1 MKKFEQTPVKGV
13 LAIYT
18 INKIASKNGK
28 KRVKV
33 ICRLFAEEDHSSL
46 DISAQIT
53 GKPEQEI
60 GDLKKI
66 SMNRSIEK
74 FNQQLLAH
82 LANNPNTHYFSNLW
96 NHLTDA
102 EKLECISE
110 KHKLEKDKRPIITYF
125 EKNVLPRLD
134 RFGPYI
140 TADQC
145 RQISHSL
152 YVDYLENKKY
162 KGKSLDKKKAESLI
176 NEFLDALAG
185 WLKNSGGTATGT
197 RPSAKKIDELISD
210 IFDDIDGE
218 DRLKALFS
226 YYLQRSGTAAALDA
240 LTFRIDADPI
250 LQDYLTLRNS
260 EIREKLGVSI
270 VFILRELCGNAEA
283 AKRGTNVHIGDMNIL
298 LDNFAKIAPAGFP
311 VVRIPELISHG
322 TPQTELAKEFFT
334 KHRVRFSEILLR
346 KAERSSYAA
355 AAAIM
360 LTSGPRIEEVCALK
374 FGDILPYQSA
384 GIAPILYTATGQIIA
399 SDGKTKGFRRTIF
412 IPTFAMHLIR
422 LRIEGLKTFGYSDE
436 EIKNAFIAC
445 DITDIASP
453 LNLHRFS
460 ACVKSDMHAAGFDD
474 EYFSAVSAL
483 MDSETDVAFNGKA
496 EVFDTAYGLRRD
508 AISMMVNVGKLPPH
522 LVESI
527 VGHKLPRGA
536 QRWDKIITRDDEWP
550 AILAM
555 LERIVYLSQFS
566 AHPYFSPVCPS
577 QAGKPELLPVDH
589 QAISVLIP
597 ADRIVRV
604 RVRTKGCS
612 SVFVDGAAS
621 GQISLTKQTE
631 IVPAYN
637 SGTIVLPDYLSDFQF
652 LSQVRATEAA
662 LQRKVRDP
670 FTKGN
675 CGSC

>member
-13 LAIYT
+13 LAIYS
-18 INKIASKNGK
+18 INKITGKNGK

-33 ICRLFAEEDHSSL
+33 ICRLFAEQDHSDL
-46 DISAQIT
+46 GISAQIT
-53 GKPEQEI
+53 GKPGQDT
-60 GDLKKI
+60 GDIKRI
-66 SMNRSIEK
+66 SVNRAMEK
-74 FNQQLLAH
+74 FNQQF
-82 LANNPNTHYFSNLW
+82 LANLSVSPNSHYFSNLW
-96 NHLTDA
+96 NHLTDV

-152 YVDYLENKKY
+152 YVDYLESKKY

-176 NEFLDALAG
+176 NEFLDALAS
-185 WLKNSGGTATGT
+185 WMKTTADTAKGA

-218 DRLKALFS
+218 ERLKSLLS
-226 YYLQRSGTAAALDA
+226 YYLQRSGTATALNA
-240 LTFRIDADPI
+240 LTSRITSDPI
-250 LQDYLTLRNS
+250 LQDCLTLRNR
-260 EIREKLGVSI
+260 EIRDKLGVSI
-270 VFILRELCGNAEA
+270 VFFLRELCGNAEA
-283 AKRGTNVHIGDMNIL
+283 AKRGTNVHIVDTNIL

-311 VVRIPELISHG
+311 AIRIPELISHG
-322 TPQTELAKEFFT
+322 TPQAELAKEFFS
-334 KHRVRFSEILLR
+334 KHRVRFSEILLS
-346 KAERSSYAA
+346 KAERSCYAA

-360 LTSGPRIEEVCALK
+360 LTSGPRIEEVCALR
-374 FGDILPYQSA
+374 FGDILPYKSA
-384 GIAPILYTATGQIIA
+384 GIAPIIYTAPGQIIV

-412 IPTFAMHLIR
+412 IPTFAMHLIH
-422 LRIEGLKTFGYSDE
+422 LRIEGLMSFGYSDE
-436 EIKNAFIAC
+436 EIQNAFIAC
-445 DITDIASP
+445 DETDIASP

-460 ACVKSDMHAAGFDD
+460 ACVKSDMHTAGFDD

-483 MDSETDVAFNGKA
+483 MDSEADVAFNGKA
-496 EVFDTAYGLRRD
+496 ELYDTAYGLRRD
-508 AISMMVNVGKLPPH
+508 AISMMVNVGRLPPL
-522 LVESI
+522 LVEAI
-527 VGHKLPRGA
+527 VGHKLRRGV
-536 QRWDKIITRDDEWP
+536 QRWDKMITRDDEWP
-550 AILAM
+550 AIIAM

-597 ADRIVRV
+597 ADRIVRM

-637 SGTIVLPDYLSDFQF
+637 SGTIVSPDYLSDFQF